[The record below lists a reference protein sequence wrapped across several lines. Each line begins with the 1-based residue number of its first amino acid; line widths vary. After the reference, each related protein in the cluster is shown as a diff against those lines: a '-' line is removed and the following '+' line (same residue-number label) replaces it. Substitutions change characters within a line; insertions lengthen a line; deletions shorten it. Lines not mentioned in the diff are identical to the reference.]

1 MADGRDERSA
11 GGGTPA
17 SHDDDELA
25 SALQAQLDRFAP
37 TGSIP
42 VISAP
47 AAPAPAAPAPVTP
60 APVARAE
67 SEPTGREPR
76 ARDAAAAS
84 PDAPQR
90 PAWRAARTPVDVEPD
105 DVTLPRAD
113 VPLPVPTTLTP
124 AYGIP
129 AVPGRGRRAA
139 VPESP
144 GDWPVPPANRWTP
157 ETPAGGL
164 PMRPPRPTGG
174 EQRLPSAP
182 ATPPPS
188 PPSPPFS
195 DSAAVENPTA
205 GPLHGA
211 PSFSSMPFGTG
222 QGTRSP
228 NTPPV
233 SPPAAPT
240 ARPSYPSEDRTDAHA
255 DPADLDDDELQDS
268 PPRFAQFNPPSLRMP
283 PTAPT
288 ELPSQPSSHR
298 HAAPTP
304 ELSDAEANWTAFLQ
318 ESRPSRTPSGSVS
331 GAPPAAPVT
340 PPAGAPAFPPTGPM
354 DRPVTGPNTT
364 PTTGSTAT
372 PVTGPNG
379 IAADSK
385 AIERLERLMPLLASK
400 QLDDS
405 DYLAWESRL
414 REAAHVD
421 EDPAVGTASRPDERA
436 VEGADASSE
445 SEASP
450 RRPSGADSAPTWQVT
465 QLPPSG
471 SAVTPTPM
479 TPTPT
484 PITPVS
490 VTPAAVTP
498 PPITP
503 IDPVPSTPVP
513 YRRQNPSQPA
523 DPSFSGAP
531 QPISPTPP
539 PLDLPRQDL
548 TFPPT
553 SPTDVRVGPPSDFGE
568 PMLAYP
574 RLSSTGPVPRLDE
587 ELDDEYVYEPFET
600 SNTGSIPINTG
611 SVPIVTVV
619 DPDLA
624 DDADDVWQPEE
635 AVLHPGDYAP
645 VAPPVRGQ
653 DTGPITPIFTPR
665 LDEEAPLLLPNE
677 VAKGRPAFSIEQP
690 VVEPT
695 PLEQRVGRATRMF
708 WLWFAPN
715 ASIVTLALGAS
726 VVALGV
732 SLRQALVAA
741 LVGTLIACLPLG
753 ITVLGAKRTGQPM
766 AVASRATFGL
776 VGNVVPAALQVGIRL
791 AWAAVLLW
799 LVGSSVSSI
808 VLEAGWD
815 IFVGPPI
822 AAIVAVVLVAAL
834 GTAVATFGYWLL
846 ARVQLAVTGI
856 AAISV
861 ALVIGFT
868 APLVDLSVAL
878 SRPDGSWPLLVG
890 GAMAVLG
897 VLATAWLASGGE
909 TARYQRT
916 QTSGSATVAWAAF
929 GGALP
934 AVILVAWGALLA
946 ASSDAMSA
954 GLAADP
960 IAALADQMPIW
971 FPVPLL
977 FAVLASLIAG
987 VTTTV
992 YSGGLTLPGA
1002 GVPLGRVPSTL
1013 IFGGVAAALGAVA
1026 MLATSR
1032 TVPLTFALL
1041 PTIAVPV
1048 LAWAGIVCTDL
1059 LTRNREIDGLALL
1072 RRGGQYPDYR
1082 ILNLVG
1088 LLVVT
1093 VVGIGFLGSDGFGFE
1108 GYLWRLGGIDPAGD
1122 LARSDLGLL
1131 GALVLGLIVPLFGA
1145 LGGGRVSGRVSG
1157 RGTGQATAR
1166 GNERVA
1172 PARSRGRTGLPAR
1185 SRARR

>member
-1 MADGRDERSA
+1 
-11 GGGTPA
+11 
-17 SHDDDELA
+17 
-25 SALQAQLDRFAP
+25 
-37 TGSIP
+37 
-42 VISAP
+42 
-47 AAPAPAAPAPVTP
+47 
-60 APVARAE
+60 
-67 SEPTGREPR
+67 
-76 ARDAAAAS
+76 
-84 PDAPQR
+84 
-90 PAWRAARTPVDVEPD
+90 
-105 DVTLPRAD
+105 
-113 VPLPVPTTLTP
+113 
-124 AYGIP
+124 
-129 AVPGRGRRAA
+129 
-139 VPESP
+139 
-144 GDWPVPPANRWTP
+144 
-157 ETPAGGL
+157 
-164 PMRPPRPTGG
+164 
-174 EQRLPSAP
+174 
-182 ATPPPS
+182 
-188 PPSPPFS
+188 
-195 DSAAVENPTA
+195 
-205 GPLHGA
+205 
-211 PSFSSMPFGTG
+211 MPFGTG

-233 SPPAAPT
+233 SPPVAPL
-240 ARPSYPSEDRTDAHA
+240 ARPSHPSDDRSDAHA
-255 DPADLDDDELQDS
+255 DSADLDDDELQDS
-268 PPRFAQFNPPSLRMP
+268 SPRFAQFNPPSLRMP

-318 ESRPSRTPSGSVS
+318 ESRPSRTPSGPVS
-331 GAPPAAPVT
+331 GTPATAPATPPAASPVT
-340 PPAGAPAFPPTGPM
+340 PPAAPPFTPPSSYAAPSCAPAFPP
-354 DRPVTGPNTT
+354 TGPNTT
-364 PTTGSTAT
+364 PTTGSMAM

-379 IAADSK
+379 VAADSK

-436 VEGADASSE
+436 AEGADASSE
-445 SEASP
+445 WDASP
-450 RRPSGADSAPTWQVT
+450 RRPSGADSVPTWQVT

-471 SAVTPTPM
+471 SAIAPTPI
-479 TPTPT
+479 TPT
-484 PITPVS
+484 PITPTPITPNPVTPITPIS
-490 VTPAAVTP
+490 VTPAAVTS

-513 YRRQNPSQPA
+513 YRRQNPIQPP
-523 DPSFSGAP
+523 DPSFSGVP

-548 TFPPT
+548 TFTPT
-553 SPTDVRVGPPSDFGE
+553 RPTDVRVGPPSEFGE

-822 AAIVAVVLVAAL
+822 AAIVVVVLVAAL

-846 ARVQLAVTGI
+846 ARVQLTITGI

-971 FPVPLL
+971 FPLPLL

-1032 TVPLTFALL
+1032 TVPLAFALL

-1082 ILNLVG
+1082 ILNLVA
-1088 LLVVT
+1088 LLVIT

-1108 GYLWRLGGIDPAGD
+1108 GYLWRLVGVDPASD

-1145 LGGGRVSGRVSG
+1145 LAGDRVSGRVSG
-1157 RGTGQATAR
+1157 RGTGQATGR